1 MKNKQEQIRKL
12 ADAISYEC
20 QQSKTC
26 DNCFERGRV
35 CSDYNTA
42 EKLYSAGYRKA
53 SEVIDEF
60 VERINL
66 IECEMF
72 HKAHDVRNSCEY
84 KIDHGNTDDRVW
96 GDKRAC
102 DGKMVALQDFMT
114 KIEKL
119 ADEMRQEVEK

>member
-60 VERINL
+60 VERLKKMMGYKDFELDDGSRVYNLSISYFWEEIN
-66 IECEMF
+66 E
-72 HKAHDVRNSCEY
+72 
-84 KIDHGNTDDRVW
+84 
-96 GDKRAC
+96 
-102 DGKMVALQDFMT
+102 
-114 KIEKL
+114 L
-119 ADEMRQEVEK
+119 AAEMRQEVEK